1 LFAVTLL
8 VAFFAWTQFQKS
20 SAPQDGRA
28 DGAVG
33 AIQQALNAV
42 PCMPKLKEPLTV
54 LVMGVDWNG
63 KDAERYVGNR
73 SDTMML
79 VHFDPDSDHINITS
93 IPRDS
98 RVHVARGHGINKI
111 NYAHAIGGAKL
122 AVETV
127 EDNFGVHIDNHV
139 VVDTAGLR
147 HIFDLLGP
155 VEVVVEKEMHYEDHT
170 SGLFIDLKPGKQLL
184 NAQQLEGYVRF
195 RKDAT
200 ADLGRMER
208 QQWFLRQAQAK
219 LRDPAILLKAPELL
233 STAYDSIS
241 TDLPMDKVA
250 EILSF
255 AKDLDGGKIVT
266 ATLPGDAATVD
277 GVNYFF
283 VNEDGARTIFN
294 SMRHEPRDQDN
305 AQEPIIAG
313 DMPADYMA
321 AHRKRFGRRHRRLS
335 EDSPIDKEHV
345 RISIKYPRNAEPYAQ
360 STANR
365 LKDQGWQIR
374 HLIGTDDVDCLHAQ
388 VDLHTSRASQD
399 IISLLRSDLPTM
411 SKWPLVLKY
420 GAYGSDLTLVLP
432 SRGGMSIWQREARD
446 LMKRSTPTAYGPS
459 TPTVYE
465 PPTAYGLDK
474 QPIEERRFDFTPAST
489 QDRRSNSF
497 ENSRSASLQ
506 DERVSGRETS
516 RREERRTARETSKR
530 EELRAAGKRR
540 QRDEVAS
547 TEPAGGPNRSKRSR
561 RASEEVASVA
571 ESEDSD
577 SAGTT
582 SRGSD
587 TTGTVGSNSEPNVK
601 SAATVRLVDEI
612 AGSSDS
618 HQEPAPPAPVP
629 LAADPATV
637 PN

>member
-1 LFAVTLL
+1 
-8 VAFFAWTQFQKS
+8 
-20 SAPQDGRA
+20 
-28 DGAVG
+28 
-33 AIQQALNAV
+33 
-42 PCMPKLKEPLTV
+42 
-54 LVMGVDWNG
+54 MGVDWNG

-79 VHFDPDSDHINITS
+79 VHLDPDSNHVNITS

-98 RVHVARGHGINKI
+98 RVHVGRGHGVNKI

-147 HIFDLLGP
+147 HIFELLGP

-208 QQWFLRQAQAK
+208 QQWFLRQAQQK
-219 LRDPAILLKAPELL
+219 LRDPSILLKAPELL

-283 VNEDGARTIFN
+283 VNEDGARSIFD
-294 SMRHEPRDQDN
+294 SMRNEREDQN
-305 AQEPIIAG
+305 SEQEPIIAG

-335 EDSPIDKEHV
+335 EDRPIDKEHV
-345 RISIKYPRNAEPYAQ
+345 RISIKYPRNAETYAQ

-365 LKDQGWQIR
+365 LKDYGWQIR
-374 HLIGTDDVDCLHAQ
+374 HLIGTDDEDCLHAQ
-388 VDLHTSRASQD
+388 VDLHTSRANTE
-399 IISLLRSDLPTM
+399 IISLLKDDLPTM

-446 LMKRSTPTAYGPS
+446 LMRRSNPTAYEPSAPAAFARMPTSFGTSTPTPFGTSTATSSDPS
-459 TPTVYE
+459 TPTSFE
-465 PPTAYGLDK
+465 TSTSIPFGAGT
-474 QPIEERRFDFTPAST
+474 QPIEKTFTREEPASV
-489 QDRRSNSF
+489 R
-497 ENSRSASLQ
+497 
-506 DERVSGRETS
+506 GTS
-516 RREERRTARETSKR
+516 RREERRASR
-530 EELRAAGKRR
+530 KRR
-540 QRDEVAS
+540 QREEIAS
-547 TEPAGGPNRSKRSR
+547 TESTEGEAKSSR
-561 RASEEVASVA
+561 RRRHTEETASVA
-571 ESEDSD
+571 ESSEESD
-577 SAGTT
+577 GPSAT
-582 SRGSD
+582 SRGSHAESRSHSESGSD
-587 TTGTVGSNSEPNVK
+587 SETRSNSEPNVK
-601 SAATVRLVDEI
+601 SSTTVRLADEN
-612 AGSSDS
+612 GSGDS
-618 HQEPAPPAPVP
+618 RREPAQAAPVP

>member
-1 LFAVTLL
+1 
-8 VAFFAWTQFQKS
+8 
-20 SAPQDGRA
+20 
-28 DGAVG
+28 
-33 AIQQALNAV
+33 
-42 PCMPKLKEPLTV
+42 MPKLKEPLTV

-79 VHFDPDSDHINITS
+79 VHFEPDGNRINITS

-98 RVHVARGHGINKI
+98 RVHVARGHGVNKI

-127 EDNFGVHIDNHV
+127 ENNFGVQIDNHV

-147 HIFDLLGP
+147 RIFDLLGP
-155 VEVVVEKEMHYEDHT
+155 VEVVVEKEMRYEDHT
-170 SGLFIDLKPGKQLL
+170 SGLSIDLKPGKQLL

-208 QQWFLRQAQAK
+208 QQWFLRQAQQK

-233 STAYDSIS
+233 RTAYDSIS
-241 TDLPMDKVA
+241 TDLPIDKVA

-283 VNEDGARTIFN
+283 VNEDGARTIF
-294 SMRHEPRDQDN
+294 SGMRAERERR
-305 AQEPIIAG
+305 AGLEEPIIAG
-313 DMPADYMA
+313 DMPAEYMES
-321 AHRKRFGRRHRRLS
+321 HRKRFGRRHRRLP
-335 EDSPIDKEHV
+335 ERQPIDKEHV
-345 RISIKYPRNAEPYAQ
+345 RISIRYPRNAEAYAQ

-374 HLIGTDDVDCLHAQ
+374 HLIGTDDENCLHAQ
-388 VDLHTSRASQD
+388 VDLHTSRASTD
-399 IISLLRSDLPTM
+399 ILSLLRTDLPTM

-446 LMKRSTPTAYGPS
+446 LMKRSSPTAQEPSEPTQRRRYDVASRATSEGSGPTTS
-459 TPTVYE
+459 ATSGGE
-465 PPTAYGLDK
+465 HSAR
-474 QPIEERRFDFTPAST
+474 EA
-489 QDRRSNSF
+489 RRSS
-497 ENSRSASLQ
+497 
-506 DERVSGRETS
+506 
-516 RREERRTARETSKR
+516 REERSEASVREAR
-530 EELRAAGKRR
+530 RAARKRQQTDEIASTETDSSQTHSPRR
-540 QRDEVAS
+540 QRRVSQEVFTEAAAGQPTEDSNAKADSGSQNTAS
-547 TEPAGGPNRSKRSR
+547 RQSHSEPAEKP
-561 RASEEVASVA
+561 
-571 ESEDSD
+571 
-577 SAGTT
+577 T
-582 SRGSD
+582 
-587 TTGTVGSNSEPNVK
+587 
-601 SAATVRLVDEI
+601 ATVRLTDE
-612 AGSSDS
+612 GSPHDPSATS
-618 HQEPAPPAPVP
+618 HVP
-629 LAADPATV
+629 LAVDPVAV

>member
-1 LFAVTLL
+1 MILL
-8 VAFFAWTQFQKS
+8 VAIFAWTQFQKN
-20 SAPQDGRA
+20 SAQPGRHG
-28 DGAVG
+28 GAVG

-42 PCMPKLKEPLTV
+42 PCIPKLKEPLTV

-79 VHFDPDSDHINITS
+79 VHFEPDGNRISITS

-98 RVHVARGHGINKI
+98 RVHVARGHGVNKI

-127 EDNFGVHIDNHV
+127 EDNFDVHIDNHV
-139 VVDTAGLR
+139 VVDTDGLR
-147 HIFDLLGP
+147 RIFDLLGP

-208 QQWFLRQAQAK
+208 QQWFLRQAQQK

-233 STAYDSIS
+233 RTAYDSIS
-241 TDLPMDKVA
+241 TDLSIEKVA

-283 VNEDGARTIFN
+283 VNEDGARTVFA
-294 SMRHEPRDQDN
+294 SMRHERQESDSP
-305 AQEPIIAG
+305 QEPIIAG
-313 DMPADYMA
+313 DMPDDYMA
-321 AHRKRFGRRHRRLS
+321 AHRKRFGRRHRLS
-335 EDSPIDKEHV
+335 EDKPIDKEHV
-345 RISIKYPRNAEPYAQ
+345 RISIRYPRNAEAYAQ

-365 LKDQGWQIR
+365 LKDHGWQIR
-374 HLIGTDDVDCLHAQ
+374 HLIGTDDEDCLHAQ
-388 VDLHTSRASQD
+388 VDLHTARANKD
-399 IISLLRSDLPTM
+399 ILSLLRTDLPTM

-446 LMKRSTPTAYGPS
+446 LMKRSNPTAFEPS
-459 TPTVYE
+459 TLPE
-465 PPTAYGLDK
+465 H
-474 QPIEERRFDFTPAST
+474 RFDYAVVEHITGG
-489 QDRRSNSF
+489 
-497 ENSRSASLQ
+497 E
-506 DERVSGRETS
+506 ERVSTRDERLSSQAERTSIQEERSSARETS
-516 RREERRTARETSKR
+516 RRKARRAARTR
-530 EELRAAGKRR
+530 MQQEEL
-540 QRDEVAS
+540 AS
-547 TEPAGGPNRSKRSR
+547 TETDTTGSRSSR
-561 RASEEVASVA
+561 RDGRRRRSAVEAPSVA
-571 ESEDSD
+571 EADE
-577 SAGTT
+577 T
-582 SRGSD
+582 SSRSQ
-587 TTGTVGSNSEPNVK
+587 TEEK
-601 SAATVRLVDEI
+601 SSATVRLAEEG
-612 AGSSDS
+612 GSGES
-618 HQEPAPPAPVP
+618 HAQTPTVPV
-629 LAADPATV
+629 AADPSVV